1 MVKFQ
6 VEFYIMWRIEA
17 RQVHVHLGNLV
28 LPSDNS
34 SKTLLLSF
42 ETRCQLSVLGQPT
55 TISLKIL
62 PKKKKNISFSFSSSS
77 RLTTPSLSTTSSP
90 TFVVV
95 FKVDETHSII
105 CLILLLI
112 FLLKKENNLR
122 LLPFRLLSS
131 QASRFVR
138 ARFVF
143 VFFCFCDPKSHII
156 VNHPIKRFTTS
167 E

>member
-17 RQVHVHLGNLV
+17 RLEHGHLGHLV
-28 LPSDNS
+28 LPSDSS
-34 SKTLLLSF
+34 SKTLLLSS
-42 ETRCQLSVLGQPT
+42 ETRCQLSGLGQPT

-62 PKKKKNISFSFSSSS
+62 PKKKKNISFSFSSFS
-77 RLTTPSLSTTSSP
+77 RFTTPSLSTTSSP

-95 FKVDETHSII
+95 FKVDEAYSIR

-112 FLLKKENNLR
+112 FLLKKGNNFR
-122 LLPFRLLSS
+122 PLPFRLLPS

-143 VFFCFCDPKSHII
+143 VFFLFL
-156 VNHPIKRFTTS
+156 
-167 E
+167 